1 MQSEW
6 DGRIG
11 DHFTPPLRNTIYDP
25 NAAGDV
31 EAVVQ
36 LTDSELLIFNTG
48 EKLLGRWPYAAL
60 RHAFA
65 LHDGKVQVLQ
75 KAHEASIRLTI
86 ADQGLY
92 ETIARRAPQ
101 LPGGRPGGL
110 SLRTTGILVVLS
122 ILVMLAGL
130 LAKFWR

>member
-6 DGRIG
+6 DGRS
-11 DHFTPPLRNTIYDP
+11 DDLFMQPPRNTIYDP

-60 RHAFA
+60 RHAFS

-75 KAHEASIRLTI
+75 KANEASIRLTI
-86 ADQGLY
+86 GDQSLY
-92 ETIARRAPQ
+92 TTIAQRAPQ
-101 LPGGRPGGL
+101 LPGGSR
-110 SLRTTGILVVLS
+110 LRFTGILVALS
-122 ILVMLAGL
+122 ILAMLAGWL
-130 LAKFWR
+130 VHLSR